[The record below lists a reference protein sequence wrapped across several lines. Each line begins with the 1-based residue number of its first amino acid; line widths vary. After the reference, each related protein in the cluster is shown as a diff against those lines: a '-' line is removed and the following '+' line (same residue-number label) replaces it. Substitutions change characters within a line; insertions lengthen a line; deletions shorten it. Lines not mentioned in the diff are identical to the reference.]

1 MYYIL
6 RVLNHLC
13 MAQDS
18 HHNLKAV
25 AVAHKLHSS
34 VMIILRK
41 IIMYGFRVDAFF
53 PSGGFH
59 LNVVGSVEDQFH
71 KLTFSSAEGSCEA
84 KTNGIP
90 PDM

>member
-1 MYYIL
+1 
-6 RVLNHLC
+6 
-13 MAQDS
+13 
-18 HHNLKAV
+18 
-25 AVAHKLHSS
+25 
-34 VMIILRK
+34 
-41 IIMYGFRVDAFF
+41 MYGFRVDAFF
-53 PSGGFH
+53 SSGGFH